1 MAEASAVIEGRKG
14 GVAEGEGVVV
24 EDDIGKGV
32 DWEKTSRAWV
42 LVSRSRIA
50 ERAVGCSQGGVTMS
64 ARRWRFR
71 RSASQRGSVGRW
83 GGRWGGVAP
92 WIDTGV

>member
-1 MAEASAVIEGRKG
+1 MEERKG
-14 GVAEGEGVVV
+14 GVAEGKGVVV
-24 EDDIGKGV
+24 EDDFGRGV

-50 ERAVGCSQGGVTMS
+50 ESAVGCNQGGGTMS

-71 RSASQRGSVGRW
+71 RRASQRGRAVRW
-83 GGRWGGVAP
+83 GGRRAGVAP
-92 WIDTGV
+92 WIGAGG